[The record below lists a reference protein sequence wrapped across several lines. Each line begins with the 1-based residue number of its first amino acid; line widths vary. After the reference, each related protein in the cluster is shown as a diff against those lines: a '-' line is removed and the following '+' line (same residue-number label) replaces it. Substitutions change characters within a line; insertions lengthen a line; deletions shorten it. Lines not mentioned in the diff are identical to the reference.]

1 MKFEDQRKLMVQHQ
15 LKGRG
20 IYDKRVLQA
29 FSKVPREKFVPEE
42 VKHLAYQDSPLAI
55 GDGQTISQPYIV
67 AAMMQDLKLEPHDI
81 VLEIGTGSGY
91 QTALLAEIASEVFT
105 VDRVWTLTQRAREVL
120 AELGYDNINF
130 RCGDGSKGWQEKK
143 QKFFFNKIIVAAAA
157 PDVPASLTKQ
167 LAENGRMIIPVGN
180 RFMQQLTIIT
190 KKDGEI
196 EKFGKEGCTFVPLIG
211 QEGW

>member
-20 IYDKRVLQA
+20 IYDQRVLQA
-29 FSKVPREKFVPEE
+29 FFKVPREKFVPEE
-42 VKHLAYQDSPLAI
+42 VKHLAYQDSPLGI

-67 AAMMQDLKLEPHDI
+67 ATMMQDLKLEPHDI

-120 AELGYDNINF
+120 AELGYDNIHF
-130 RCGDGSKGWQEKK
+130 RCGDGSKGWEDKK
-143 QKFFFNKIIVAAAA
+143 LKCYFDKIIVAAAA

-180 RFMQQLTIIT
+180 RFMQQLTIII